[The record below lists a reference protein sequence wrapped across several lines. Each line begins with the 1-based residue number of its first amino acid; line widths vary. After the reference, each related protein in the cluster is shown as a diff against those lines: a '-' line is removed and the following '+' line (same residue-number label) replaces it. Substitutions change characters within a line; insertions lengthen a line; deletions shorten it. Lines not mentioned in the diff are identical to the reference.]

1 MEKTPAIPTQKN
13 IKQMHLKEIFLQ
25 VLGSGGISRAQLR
38 QSLGLSFPSVSAL
51 VDELLSQGILY
62 EDGAL
67 AGSQRGRPRTQLR
80 VEPRAF
86 VVPVATL
93 SAEGYR
99 CVLFDCTGKPLSR
112 AFLPL
117 DNPQGIEAFSA
128 PLKKWLDDLAEYS
141 RMKAL
146 VLTVPG
152 NFHKNGSLSSPILG
166 FATPENFVPL
176 LRARLEMDVVVF
188 NNGDSHAYGE
198 LHCQSLPRDFIE
210 VTVGRGVGAGII
222 RHGKLFSDS
231 TIRAGELGHI
241 SIDYRG
247 RPCSCGNRGCL
258 ERYINTEVLTAEAE
272 ALLQHP
278 AGSLTFEALCSLY
291 RTGDPKVVSF
301 IEEKAA
307 LLAVGISNMLAM
319 QPVNHIVIGGKITR
333 LGDAFLDAL
342 REAVQT
348 TGLRKYMD
356 RVTLSR
362 SHNTTDPEAF
372 GAFWNY
378 LDHHMTLL

>member
-1 MEKTPAIPTQKN
+1 MEKTPDIPTQQN

-112 AFLPL
+112 AFLSL

-152 NFHKNGSLSSPILG
+152 NFH
-166 FATPENFVPL
+166 F
-176 LRARLEMDVVVF
+176 
-188 NNGDSHAYGE
+188 
-198 LHCQSLPRDFIE
+198 RDFLCFLCFFCFF
-210 VTVGRGVGAGII
+210 VKRRFSWQTGSRCRGRQHRG
-222 RHGKLFSDS
+222 RS
-231 TIRAGELGHI
+231 RGHI
-241 SIDYRG
+241 
-247 RPCSCGNRGCL
+247 
-258 ERYINTEVLTAEAE
+258 
-272 ALLQHP
+272 
-278 AGSLTFEALCSLY
+278 AGS
-291 RTGDPKVVSF
+291 
-301 IEEKAA
+301 
-307 LLAVGISNMLAM
+307 
-319 QPVNHIVIGGKITR
+319 
-333 LGDAFLDAL
+333 
-342 REAVQT
+342 
-348 TGLRKYMD
+348 
-356 RVTLSR
+356 
-362 SHNTTDPEAF
+362 
-372 GAFWNY
+372 
-378 LDHHMTLL
+378 